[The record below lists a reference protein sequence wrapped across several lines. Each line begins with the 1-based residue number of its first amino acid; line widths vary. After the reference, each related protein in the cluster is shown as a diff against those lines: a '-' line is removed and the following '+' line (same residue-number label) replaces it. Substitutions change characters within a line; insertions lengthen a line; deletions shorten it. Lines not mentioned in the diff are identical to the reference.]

1 MQHDKDMYSHEH
13 TMRGNRKGD
22 LLSLCVCFFFY
33 FTLFLSYSHSR
44 SAAVAERHPVR
55 VLRLGARGS
64 LANLERRASVVLS
77 APRVVR
83 SQETSRPW
91 HASLTVRFGE
101 GSALEAHLLHRL
113 GKQLVRRELVRL
125 RCVACE
131 AEIAAHVTAV
141 LALVG
146 DNPAS
151 RWRRWSGRRSRRR
164 RRRRRS
170 YACLQKALARRHV
183 DDGVGTRHAAPCAE
197 GLKAEAVVLHLE
209 DECDGIAISAATLK
223 RRIPR
228 IATKPHVG
236 AAGVRD
242 AHGSTLDELPRVG
255 PEVRHKA
262 RVPR

>member
-1 MQHDKDMYSHEH
+1 MNTQCGGIEKA
-13 TMRGNRKGD
+13 TCF
-22 LLSLCVCFFFY
+22 LCVCVFF

-91 HASLTVRFGE
+91 HAKLSVWLRE

-113 GKQLVRRELVRL
+113 GKQLVRRQLAWFRSVTEEG
-125 RCVACE
+125 E
-131 AEIAAHVTAV
+131 AAAHVTAV

-151 RWRRWSGRRSRRR
+151 WWRRELSS
-164 RRRRRS
+164 
-170 YACLQKALARRHV
+170 
-183 DDGVGTRHAAPCAE
+183 
-197 GLKAEAVVLHLE
+197 
-209 DECDGIAISAATLK
+209 
-223 RRIPR
+223 
-228 IATKPHVG
+228 
-236 AAGVRD
+236 D
-242 AHGSTLDELPRVG
+242 AHVEQAVTRQG
-255 PEVRHKA
+255 
-262 RVPR
+262 VP